1 MCKNSC
7 GINAHE
13 CHTCGESHKAWRQT
27 AFQAFSAAMLAGGIA
42 AQASEWLR
50 FSPAVAF
57 AWFAAAWLPVALP
70 VLKEAFDSIRKKDFF
85 NEFSLM
91 LIASIGAFAIG
102 EYPEG
107 VAVMLFYSIGEALQD
122 KAVARARRNI
132 SALVDMRPKE
142 ATVVRGG
149 KAESVPPE
157 SIAVGEEIIVKTGE
171 RVPLD
176 GVLLDRDAV
185 FDTAALTGES
195 MPRRIKR
202 DETVLAGMLP
212 TSSATRLRVA
222 RKHADSALSRIMEMV
237 EHAAERKAPTEL
249 FIRRFARVYTPAV
262 TALALLIVALPYL
275 WSLAFGTSY
284 VFEEWLY
291 RGLVFLV
298 ISCPCALVVSI
309 PLGYFGGIG
318 AASRL
323 GILFKG
329 GNYVDATA
337 KITAMAFDK
346 TGTLTEGAFAVAEVH
361 CAADF
366 DKKELIRLIAT
377 AESGSTHP
385 IAKAIGAEAERLGLA
400 VGQAENVDETAGY
413 GLEAEA
419 WGRTVLAGTAQLLE
433 RHGIHIGQRFDDNA
447 ATTVYCAVDG
457 KYAGCF
463 LLSDKAKP
471 DAAETISQ
479 LRKEGV
485 RTLAIFS
492 GDRQAVVSHF
502 GKQIGVDEAYGDLLP
517 EDKVARFEQFKKQC
531 GGVVAYAGDGINDAP
546 VLAMSDVSFAMGGIG
561 SDAAV
566 ETADVVI
573 ETDRPSRLADAVRIG
588 KTTVKIVRQ
597 NIVLA
602 LGVKAI
608 VLALGSAGFAD
619 LWAAVFADV
628 GVALLAICNALRVQR
643 AAK

>member
-1 MCKNSC
+1 M
-7 GINAHE
+7 
-13 CHTCGESHKAWRQT
+13 
-27 AFQAFSAAMLAGGIA
+27 
-42 AQASEWLR
+42 
-50 FSPAVAF
+50 
-57 AWFAAAWLPVALP
+57 
-70 VLKEAFDSIRKKDFF
+70 
-85 NEFSLM
+85 
-91 LIASIGAFAIG
+91 
-102 EYPEG
+102 
-107 VAVMLFYSIGEALQD
+107 
-122 KAVARARRNI
+122 
-132 SALVDMRPKE
+132 
-142 ATVVRGG
+142 
-149 KAESVPPE
+149 
-157 SIAVGEEIIVKTGE
+157 
-171 RVPLD
+171 
-176 GVLLDRDAV
+176 
-185 FDTAALTGES
+185 
-195 MPRRIKR
+195 
-202 DETVLAGMLP
+202 
-212 TSSATRLRVA
+212 
-222 RKHADSALSRIMEMV
+222 
-237 EHAAERKAPTEL
+237 
-249 FIRRFARVYTPAV
+249 
-262 TALALLIVALPYL
+262 
-275 WSLAFGTSY
+275 
-284 VFEEWLY
+284 
-291 RGLVFLV
+291 
-298 ISCPCALVVSI
+298 VSI

-346 TGTLTEGAFAVAEVH
+346 TGTLTEGAFAVAETH

-377 AESGSTHP
+377 AESSSTHP

-400 VGQAENVDETAGY
+400 VGQPENVDETAGY

-433 RHGIHIGQRFDDNA
+433 RHGIHIDQRFDDNA

-531 GGVVAYAGDGINDAP
+531 GGVVAYVGDGINDAP

-573 ETDRPSRLADAVRIG
+573 ETDRPSRLIDAVRIG

-608 VLALGSAGFAD
+608 VLALGSAGFAN

>member
-1 MCKNSC
+1 
-7 GINAHE
+7 
-13 CHTCGESHKAWRQT
+13 
-27 AFQAFSAAMLAGGIA
+27 MLAGGIA
-42 AQASEWLR
+42 AQASEWLW

-57 AWFAAAWLPVALP
+57 AWFAAAWLPVACP

-222 RKHADSALSRIMEMV
+222 KKHADSALSRIMEMV

-249 FIRRFARVYTPAV
+249 FIRRFSRIYTPAV
-262 TALALLIVALPYL
+262 IVLAALVVSVPAVV
-275 WSLAFGTSY
+275 SLAVPAFAYS
-284 VFEEWLY
+284 FSEWLY

-298 ISCPCALVVSI
+298 VSCPCALVVSV
-309 PLGYFGGIG
+309 PLGYFSGIG

-329 GNYVDATA
+329 GNYLD
-337 KITAMAFDK
+337 AMARVNSVMFDK
-346 TGTLTEGAFAVAEVH
+346 TGTLTTGRFDVVEVRPADSDLVGLLRLAAAAEQ
-361 CAADF
+361 
-366 DKKELIRLIAT
+366 
-377 AESGSTHP
+377 GSTHP
-385 IAKAIGAEAERLGLA
+385 VARAIVRYTESRGVELPHVENIQETSGHGVEAAIDGHSVL
-400 VGQAENVDETAGY
+400 VGSAAFLKSRGMQVPTDTIITG
-413 GLEAEA
+413 
-419 WGRTVLAGTAQLLE
+419 
-433 RHGIHIGQRFDDNA
+433 A
-447 ATTVYCAVDG
+447 ATMVVCAVDG
-457 KYAGCF
+457 LYAGAF
-463 LLSDKAKP
+463 WLADLLKE
-471 DAAETISQ
+471 DAAEAIKQ
-479 LRKEGV
+479 LHDLGV
-485 RTLAIFS
+485 KDIGLLS
-492 GDRQAVVSHF
+492 GDRQEVVNAYA
-502 GKQIGVDEAYGDLLP
+502 GRLGLTEAHGDLLP
-517 EDKVARFEQFKKQC
+517 EDKARIVENKAQTPGQYVAF
-531 GGVVAYAGDGINDAP
+531 VGDGMNDAP
-546 VLAMSDVSFAMGGIG
+546 VLALSNVGIAMGGLG
-561 SDAAV
+561 SDAAI
-566 ETADVVI
+566 ESADIVI
-573 ETDRPSRLADAVRIG
+573 ETDQPSRVATAIRIG
-588 KTTVKIVRQ
+588 RATRTIVHQ
-597 NIVLA
+597 NIVGAISIKIVVLAAGA
-602 LGVKAI
+602 LG
-608 VLALGSAGFAD
+608 FAS

-628 GVALLAICNALRVQR
+628 GVALLAVLNSVRIFWKRFD
-643 AAK
+643 

>member
-1 MCKNSC
+1 MHRKSKAKMCKNSC
-7 GINAHE
+7 GINARE
-13 CHTCGESHKAWRQT
+13 CHSHGESHKAWRQT
-27 AFQAFSAAMLAGGIA
+27 ALQAFSAAML
-42 AQASEWLR
+42 
-50 FSPAVAF
+50 
-57 AWFAAAWLPVALP
+57 WFAVAWLPVALP

-222 RKHADSALSRIMEMV
+222 KKHADSALSRIMEMV

-262 TALALLIVALPYL
+262 TALALLIVVLPYL

-346 TGTLTEGAFAVAEVH
+346 TGTLTEGAFAVAETH

-400 VGQAENVDETAGY
+400 VGQPENVDETAGY

-433 RHGIHIGQRFDDNA
+433 RHGIHIDQRFDDNA

-531 GGVVAYAGDGINDAP
+531 GGVVAYVGDGINDAP

-573 ETDRPSRLADAVRIG
+573 ETDRPSRLIDALRIG

-608 VLALGSAGFAD
+608 VLALGSAGFAN

>member
-1 MCKNSC
+1 M
-7 GINAHE
+7 
-13 CHTCGESHKAWRQT
+13 
-27 AFQAFSAAMLAGGIA
+27 
-42 AQASEWLR
+42 
-50 FSPAVAF
+50 
-57 AWFAAAWLPVALP
+57 
-70 VLKEAFDSIRKKDFF
+70 
-85 NEFSLM
+85 M

-222 RKHADSALSRIMEMV
+222 KKHADSALSRIMEMV

-262 TALALLIVALPYL
+262 TALALLIVVLPYL

-346 TGTLTEGAFAVAEVH
+346 TGTLTEGAFAVAETH
-361 CAADF
+361 CTADF

-377 AESGSTHP
+377 AESSSTHP

-400 VGQAENVDETAGY
+400 VGQPENVDETAGY

-433 RHGIHIGQRFDDNA
+433 RHGIHIDQRFDDNA

-531 GGVVAYAGDGINDAP
+531 GGVVAYVGDGINDAP

-608 VLALGSAGFAD
+608 VLALGSAGFAN

>member
-1 MCKNSC
+1 
-7 GINAHE
+7 
-13 CHTCGESHKAWRQT
+13 
-27 AFQAFSAAMLAGGIA
+27 
-42 AQASEWLR
+42 
-50 FSPAVAF
+50 
-57 AWFAAAWLPVALP
+57 
-70 VLKEAFDSIRKKDFF
+70 
-85 NEFSLM
+85 M

-212 TSSATRLRVA
+212 DKQRNPLARCQKTCRQRIVAHHGDGGTCRRTESANRIVHPPFCPRL
-222 RKHADSALSRIMEMV
+222 HAGCDGVGS
-237 EHAAERKAPTEL
+237 
-249 FIRRFARVYTPAV
+249 
-262 TALALLIVALPYL
+262 LIVVLPYL

-346 TGTLTEGAFAVAEVH
+346 TGTLTEGAFAVAETH
-361 CAADF
+361 CTADF
-366 DKKELIRLIAT
+366 DKK
-377 AESGSTHP
+377 
-385 IAKAIGAEAERLGLA
+385 
-400 VGQAENVDETAGY
+400 N
-413 GLEAEA
+413 
-419 WGRTVLAGTAQLLE
+419 
-433 RHGIHIGQRFDDNA
+433 
-447 ATTVYCAVDG
+447 
-457 KYAGCF
+457 
-463 LLSDKAKP
+463 
-471 DAAETISQ
+471 
-479 LRKEGV
+479 
-485 RTLAIFS
+485 
-492 GDRQAVVSHF
+492 
-502 GKQIGVDEAYGDLLP
+502 
-517 EDKVARFEQFKKQC
+517 
-531 GGVVAYAGDGINDAP
+531 
-546 VLAMSDVSFAMGGIG
+546 
-561 SDAAV
+561 
-566 ETADVVI
+566 
-573 ETDRPSRLADAVRIG
+573 
-588 KTTVKIVRQ
+588 
-597 NIVLA
+597 
-602 LGVKAI
+602 
-608 VLALGSAGFAD
+608 
-619 LWAAVFADV
+619 
-628 GVALLAICNALRVQR
+628 
-643 AAK
+643 

>member
-1 MCKNSC
+1 MAANGASSVLCRDARRRNRRPSI
-7 GINAHE
+7 GL
-13 CHTCGESHKAWRQT
+13 
-27 AFQAFSAAMLAGGIA
+27 AF
-42 AQASEWLR
+42 
-50 FSPAVAF
+50 V
-57 AWFAAAWLPVALP
+57 WFAVAWLPVALP

-262 TALALLIVALPYL
+262 TALALLIVVLPYL

-346 TGTLTEGAFAVAEVH
+346 TGTLTEGAFTVAETH
-361 CAADF
+361 CTADF

-377 AESGSTHP
+377 AESSSTHP

-400 VGQAENVDETAGY
+400 VGQPENVDETAGY

-433 RHGIHIGQRFDDNA
+433 RHGIHIDQRFDDNA

-517 EDKVARFEQFKKQC
+517 EDKVARFEQFKKKC
-531 GGVVAYAGDGINDAP
+531 GGVVAYVGDGINDAP

-573 ETDRPSRLADAVRIG
+573 ETDRPSRLIDAVRIG

-608 VLALGSAGFAD
+608 VLALGSAGFAN

>member
-1 MCKNSC
+1 
-7 GINAHE
+7 
-13 CHTCGESHKAWRQT
+13 
-27 AFQAFSAAMLAGGIA
+27 
-42 AQASEWLR
+42 
-50 FSPAVAF
+50 
-57 AWFAAAWLPVALP
+57 
-70 VLKEAFDSIRKKDFF
+70 
-85 NEFSLM
+85 M

-222 RKHADSALSRIMEMV
+222 KKHADSALSRIMEMV

-262 TALALLIVALPYL
+262 TALALLIVVLPYL

-385 IAKAIGAEAERLGLA
+385 IAKAIEAEAERLGLA
-400 VGQAENVDETAGY
+400 VGQPENVDETAGY

-502 GKQIGVDEAYGDLLP
+502 GKQIGVDEAHGDLLP

-531 GGVVAYAGDGINDAP
+531 GGVVAYVGDGINDAP

-608 VLALGSAGFAD
+608 VLALGSAGFAN